1 MAGQLTTLSLL
12 SRATSDLLPG
22 FEVIGGK
29 VRMVGPDLC
38 PTGH

>member
-1 MAGQLTTLSLL
+1 MAGKLTTLSFIV
-12 SRATSDLLPG
+12 RAGVDLLPDFG
-22 FEVIGGK
+22 VIGEK